1 MHPLTSLSPNRVRRN
16 RPKSCRLKSKSL
28 MPGSHFKWYK
38 KMNLFSFPRFF
49 FVTFCLFAGP
59 MLIPVGAADP
69 SPDQDQFKKISEQPV
84 DLEHQKTL
92 YVVGYA
98 HLDTQWRWTY
108 PQVIHEFIR
117 NTMED
122 NFPLFDKYPN
132 YVFNFTGSRRYEFM
146 KEYYP
151 DDFARVQQYVA
162 AGRWFP
168 AGSSVDEGDTIIS
181 GLESRVRQVLYGNR
195 FFQREFHTQS
205 DETML
210 PDTFG
215 FPACLPSILVHC
227 GMKGFSTQ
235 KLTWGSAVGIPFNVG
250 VWEGVDGQKI
260 VAALNPGAY
269 DSNINVDLSK
279 DLTWINRIQKDGDA
293 TGVYA
298 DFRYYGIGDRGG
310 ATTEDTVKWLER
322 SVTGDGPLRVISA
335 PANRMFDDLTEAE
348 KARLPVYKGE
358 LLLTGHSAGSLTS
371 KAIMKRFNR
380 KNELLANA
388 AESAATTAFELGALP
403 YPADQLYRAWD
414 LVLGSQM
421 HDMLPGTCIP
431 TAYEFTW
438 NDEVLALNH
447 FASVAESSSA
457 AVAAGMDTRVS
468 PDGVPIVVYNP
479 LSIPR
484 EDVVEA
490 SITLPVH
497 TYPGITVYGP
507 DGQAVPTQIT
517 SQLGNH
523 ATLLF
528 LAKSPS
534 VGYAVYEARPV
545 APPSFATQLK
555 SSANAIE
562 NERYRVTLNDEGD
575 VTSILDKTAGKE
587 LLSSPAQLVF
597 QYEKPY
603 KWPSWNMDWNDRQKP
618 PEAVVSGPAQV
629 SVVES
634 GPVRV
639 TLEVKR
645 SARGSTFTQQIRL
658 AAGGAGNRVEFATQI
673 NWQSLECSLK
683 ASFPLSVSNPLATYD
698 AQLGTV
704 QRGNNDP
711 KKFEVPQQQWMDLT
725 DPDGGY
731 GVSILNDSKYGSDKP
746 DDQTLRLTLLY
757 SPGVGNSYQDQA
769 TQDIGHQEMLY
780 AVEGHEGDWRKGN
793 TSWEAA
799 RLNQP
804 LIAFTA
810 PAHPGLLGKTFSL
823 FETNSDQV
831 QIVSIKKAEDSDEI
845 VVRFKELCGNPA
857 PGIQLKSA
865 LPLVAAREINGQ
877 EMPVGPATLQAG
889 ALCFD
894 LSPYQLRAF
903 ALKMGAL
910 PNPPVASV
918 SSKPLSL
925 PYNLDAVSSLKDL
938 SDGDFDGRGH
948 AYPAEQFPATVTSGG
963 VSFQF
968 GSAADGEKNAL
979 ICHGQSLDLP
989 AGAFNRV
996 YLLASAVDGDQ
1007 RGDLQVGGV
1016 SSSWTVQ
1023 DWSQFIGQW
1032 DKRLWQGEVPTLA
1045 YDWPNALNGLV
1056 PGYIKRAPVAWYCS
1070 HRHDAKQGN
1079 EFYQYAYFFKYGVA
1093 LPPGAKKLTLP
1104 NNDKIRVFAVSVANE
1119 PGAGVAPAAPL
1130 YDTFS
1135 NHVSNEPLEAFPA
1148 SGKFSDLVTV
1158 TLTPPLYYQESNL
1171 HYTTDGTDPTAS
1183 SPVYKDQ
1190 IVLHQDALL
1199 KACEFNAKGQP
1210 GPLFSGRYEVDD
1222 VSPPAVI
1229 AILSSPMVP
1238 KVIVRFSKSIKPDSA
1253 ENTNNYSFSVDES
1266 AASSGGDASLPP
1278 EVKVESAKLSAD
1290 KTTVILHVNAPLSQT
1305 IPMKLS
1311 VGNMV
1316 EASAKGNILKS
1327 FEGSVAGLQPIYSV
1341 SSLQTANDSRQDK
1354 VDGLPV
1360 RPDEPWTLNFFLHCD
1375 TAPRDHILLGGW
1387 GCAEDSSAAP
1397 GMGRYFVNF
1406 EDGLAF
1412 WLADEDIK
1420 TNVKLE
1426 PHRWQMLTATYD
1438 GKTVTLYKDDKKIG
1452 EGQPALAP
1460 DAAVTGLGIVDPW
1473 GNGNKFDGEIRNFQI
1488 WKSALTPQV
1497 LKAIRQAESP
1507 AN

>member
-1 MHPLTSLSPNRVRRN
+1 MIPNVVKLNRHSFSRFLLINLGLFISLTSALP
-16 RPKSCRLKSKSL
+16 
-28 MPGSHFKWYK
+28 
-38 KMNLFSFPRFF
+38 
-49 FVTFCLFAGP
+49 
-59 MLIPVGAADP
+59 AADP
-69 SPDQDQFKKISEQPV
+69 PDQFQKIPEKPV
-84 DLEHQKTL
+84 DLEHHKTL

-98 HLDTQWRWTY
+98 HLDTQWRWAY
-108 PQVIHEFIR
+108 PQVIHEYIR
-117 NTMED
+117 NTMEN
-122 NFPLFDKYPN
+122 NFPLLDKYPN

-151 DDFARVQQYVA
+151 DDFARVQKYVA

-168 AGSSVDEGDTIIS
+168 AGSSVDEGDTIIT

-205 DETML
+205 DEVML

-250 VWEGVDGQKI
+250 IWEGVDGQKL

-269 DSNINVDLSK
+269 NSNIDVDLSR
-279 DLTWINRIQKDGDA
+279 DSTWIKRVQKDGDD
-293 TGVYA
+293 TGVYV
-298 DFRYYGIGDRGG
+298 DFHYFGTGDRGG
-310 ATTEDTVKWLER
+310 GATEDTVKWLER
-322 SVTGDGPLRVISA
+322 SVAGTGPLRVISA
-335 PANRMFDDLTEAE
+335 PANRMFDDLTDAE

-358 LLLTGHSAGSLTS
+358 LLLTGHSTGGLTS

-388 AESAATTAFELGALP
+388 AESAAIAAFELGAQP

-431 TAYEFTW
+431 LAYEFTW

-447 FASVAESSSA
+447 FASVTESSSA
-457 AVAAGMDTRVS
+457 AVAAAMDTQVS
-468 PDGVPIVVYNP
+468 PDAVPIVVYNP

-490 SITLPVH
+490 SIMLPVH

-517 SQLGNH
+517 SQLGDH

-528 LAKSPS
+528 LARAPS
-534 VGYAVYEARPV
+534 VGYAVYEARLV
-545 APPSFATQLK
+545 APPAFATQLK
-555 SSANAIE
+555 SSANTIE
-562 NERYRVTLNDEGD
+562 NERYRVTLNSDGD
-575 VTSILDKTAGKE
+575 VASILDKTAGRE

-597 QYEKPY
+597 QYEKP
-603 KWPSWNMDWNDRQKP
+603 KEWPSWNMDWLDRQKP

-673 NWQSLECSLK
+673 NWRTLEASLK
-683 ASFPLSVSNPLATYD
+683 ASFPLSVSNSQATYD
-698 AQLGTV
+698 AQLGTM
-704 QRGNNDP
+704 QRGNNNS

-725 DPDGGY
+725 APNGGY

-746 DDQTLRLTLLY
+746 DDQTMRLTLLY
-757 SPGVGNSYQDQA
+757 SPGVGGSYQDQA

-780 AVEGHEGDWRKGN
+780 AVEGHAGDWRKGN

-810 PAHPGLLGKTFSL
+810 PAHPGSLGKTFSL

-845 VVRFKELCGNPA
+845 VVRFRELSGKPA
-857 PGIQLKSA
+857 LGIHLKSA
-865 LPLVAAREINGQ
+865 IPLVAAREINGQ

-889 ALCFD
+889 ALSFD

-903 ALKMGAL
+903 ALKVGTSS
-910 PNPPVASV
+910 NPPVASV
-918 SSKPLSL
+918 SSTPLSL
-925 PYNLDAVSSLKDL
+925 PYDLNAVSSLKDL
-938 SDGDFDGRGH
+938 GHGDFDGQGH

-968 GSAADGEKNAL
+968 GSTADGEKNAL

-989 AGAFNRV
+989 AGAFNRA
-996 YLLASAVDGDQ
+996 YLLAAAVDGDQ
-1007 RGDLQVGGV
+1007 QGDLQVDGIA
-1016 SSSWTVQ
+1016 SPLTVQ

-1032 DKRLWQGEVPTLA
+1032 DKRLWQGEFSDVT
-1045 YDWPNALNGLV
+1045 YDWRNTMTGLV

-1079 EFYQYAYFFKYGVA
+1079 EFYQYAYFFKYGVD
-1093 LPPGAKKLTLP
+1093 LTPGAKKLTLP

-1119 PGAGVAPAAPL
+1119 PGAGVTPAAPL
-1130 YDTFS
+1130 YDTFF
-1135 NHVSNEPLEAFPA
+1135 NHVSDEALEASPA
-1148 SGKFSDLVTV
+1148 PGKFSDLVTI
-1158 TLTPPLYYQESNL
+1158 TITPPLYYQAGNL

-1183 SPVYKDQ
+1183 SPVYKDG
-1190 IVLHQDALL
+1190 ITLTQDAVV
-1199 KACEFNAKGQP
+1199 KACMFDSSGQP
-1210 GPLFSGRYEVDD
+1210 GPLLSGQYEVDD
-1222 VSPPAVI
+1222 VTPPAI
-1229 AILSSPMVP
+1229 ASILSAPSVP
-1238 KVIVRFSKSIKPDSA
+1238 EVTVSFTKPVKPESAQNIAHYRFSAGKRGGKG
-1253 ENTNNYSFSVDES
+1253 SV
-1266 AASSGGDASLPP
+1266 LT
-1278 EVKVESAKLSAD
+1278 EVKVESAELSAD
-1290 KTTVILHVNAPLSQT
+1290 GTTVTLHLSTPLPQATPSRL
-1305 IPMKLS
+1305 K
-1311 VGNMV
+1311 VENMV
-1316 EASAKGNILKS
+1316 EASVKANVLQSSDGPV
-1327 FEGSVAGLQPIYSV
+1327 GGLQPIYSV
-1341 SSLQTANDSRQDK
+1341 PSLHTAKDSRRDK
-1354 VDGLPV
+1354 VDDLPV
-1360 RPDEPWTLNFFLHCD
+1360 RPSEPWTLNFFLRSD
-1375 TAPRDHILLGGW
+1375 SAPKDHILLGGW
-1387 GCAEDSSAAP
+1387 GCAEDGSAAP

-1406 EDGLAF
+1406 DDGLAF

-1420 TNVKLE
+1420 TKVKLE
-1426 PHRWQMLTATYD
+1426 PHQWQMLTATYD
-1438 GKTVTLYKDDKKIG
+1438 GKTVTLYKDGKKIG
-1452 EGQPALAP
+1452 DGQPALAP
-1460 DAAVTGLGIVDPW
+1460 DDAVTGLGIVDPW
-1473 GNGNKFDGEIRNFQI
+1473 GKSNKFDGEIRNFTI
-1488 WKSALTPQV
+1488 WKSALTPGV
-1497 LKAIRQAESP
+1497 LNGIRQAESP
-1507 AN
+1507 AK